1 MVTGE
6 ITLILV
12 EEDKTG
18 LQHILRQL
26 TGVFQC
32 QLRHREAIILYDSQ
46 KISYDQIL
54 EAVLQ
59 ASYHISMFY
68 VTAEEC

>member
-6 ITLILV
+6 ITLVIV

-26 TGVFQC
+26 AGIIQC
-32 QLRHREAIILYDSQ
+32 QLRHREATILFDSQ
-46 KISYDQIL
+46 EISYDRIL
-54 EAVLQ
+54 ETVLK

-68 VTAEEC
+68 VTEEEC

>member
-1 MVTGE
+1 MVTSE
-6 ITLILV
+6 ITLVIV

-18 LQHILRQL
+18 LQQIIRQL
-26 TGVFQC
+26 AGILQC

-59 ASYHISMFY
+59 VSYHISRFY
-68 VTAEEC
+68 VTEDEC

>member
-6 ITLILV
+6 ITLVIV

-26 TGVFQC
+26 AGILQC
-32 QLRHREAIILYDSQ
+32 QLRHREVTILFDSQ
-46 KISYDQIL
+46 KIFYDRIL
-54 EAVLQ
+54 ETVLQ
-59 ASYHISMFY
+59 AGYHISMFY
-68 VTAEEC
+68 VIEENC